1 MSRCGCPSESVR
13 RRGSDPCPLKEK
25 DPQLRESHR
34 AQPVSPRCREC
45 WGAAVDCQTVGRDD
59 SSARRPIRTGLD
71 EATHTPEQSVLSRVG
86 HTMTAAR
93 PDWLTYLFRPRRR
106 RRSRNSHAACTAFL
120 LRAKSSWAAR
130 MLSLAD
136 FEAASRILRI
146 PACSSNQP
154 CGLPAES
161 LLVRKLELRV
171 GCHVSRHVHQQCRQH
186 QYPSDAE
193 LGAVAAID
201 DHPRYVVLGPS

>member
-136 FEAASRILRI
+136 LRRPRAFFAYRRAAAINRAAFRRSRF
-146 PACSSNQP
+146 SS
-154 CGLPAES
+154 ES
-161 LLVRKLELRV
+161 LNSASAVMYRV
-171 GCHVSRHVHQQCRQH
+171 TCISNADNTSTHRMLS
-186 QYPSDAE
+186 
-193 LGAVAAID
+193 
-201 DHPRYVVLGPS
+201 